1 MSKDAKKTLLACT
14 IALVLVVV
22 STASAEQKDRSD
34 LWPLKRQQV
43 LTGTYTGQ
51 LTSYTQDCQTVR
63 AELFLSMPTPSRN
76 MQRYTLK
83 TTCIAGN
90 QLNGPTRTI
99 TGAWDMDEAS
109 GSCLVLNFI
118 DVDDPMVGPNIYGFD
133 VEEDPLHS
141 DHKHHIYVLAQDGH
155 NCHSGKSPEYDDKVL
170 RRVP

>member
-1 MSKDAKKTLLACT
+1 MSKDAKKTLLTCT
-14 IALVLVVV
+14 IALVLFVV
-22 STASAEQKDRSD
+22 STASAAQKGRSD

-51 LTSYTQDCQTVR
+51 LASYTQDCQTVR

-90 QLNGPTRTI
+90 QLNGPPRKI
-99 TGAWDMDEAS
+99 TGAWDMDEGS

-118 DVDDPMVGPNIYGFD
+118 DVDDPMVGPNIYGFA
-133 VEEDPLHS
+133 VEEDPLPS
-141 DHKHHIYVLAQDGH
+141 DHKHPIYILAQDGH
-155 NCHSGKSPEYDDKVL
+155 NCHSGRSPEYDDKVL
-170 RRVP
+170 RRVR